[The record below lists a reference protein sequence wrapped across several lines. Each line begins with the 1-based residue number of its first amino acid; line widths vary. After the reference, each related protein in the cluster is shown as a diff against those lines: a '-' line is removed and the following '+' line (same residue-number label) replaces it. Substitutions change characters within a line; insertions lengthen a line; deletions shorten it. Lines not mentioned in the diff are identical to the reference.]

1 LLLVVALVVSAVLFA
16 RERED
21 AEERASPATAPAAPA
36 AAPRSITRS
45 GSPAPAGAAASSSP
59 VKPPPPPA
67 PDSPAAPVV
76 DEGYP
81 VDLERIRA
89 QIPRNLYW
97 TDQAPTN
104 DPEVLR
110 RREADAAAWNVLHGK
125 VISGTASDAE
135 IRTWFDHRRQV
146 SEDAI
151 AFAER
156 VLSGHASEL
165 PERDRGLLELAVDM
179 HRTRLAELPRQ
190 EAEASARKAE
200 QDRRRAEWQ
209 GRSPP

>member
-1 LLLVVALVVSAVLFA
+1 
-16 RERED
+16 
-21 AEERASPATAPAAPA
+21 
-36 AAPRSITRS
+36 
-45 GSPAPAGAAASSSP
+45 

-67 PDSPAAPVV
+67 PDGPAAPVV

-97 TDQAPTN
+97 TEQAPTN

-151 AFAER
+151 AFAEH
-156 VLSGHASEL
+156 VLAGHASEL

-179 HRTRLAELPRQ
+179 HRTRLAEIPRQ
-190 EAEASARKAE
+190 EAEARARKAE
-200 QDRRRAEWQ
+200 QERRRAEWQ
-209 GRSPP
+209 GRPTP